1 VRILD
6 PEDSEDFEIL
16 VQIALE
22 NNIPLKVILNS
33 IVKINVSDEETL
45 FNIELEELGGN

>member
-6 PEDSEDFEIL
+6 PNDKEDFEIL

-22 NNIPLKVILNS
+22 NSIPLKVILNS
-33 IVKINVSDEETL
+33 IVKIYVSDEETL
-45 FNIELEELGGN
+45 FDMELGEL